1 MADELNINEQMEE
14 ELGEVVIA
22 EDVVLVV
29 AGLAVGEVEG
39 VSVVNSLADGIVEK
53 FVKKNYG
60 KGIRVEMNGKD
71 VSIDVHVIVEYG
83 VKIPDAAWEL
93 QEVVKKNIETMT
105 NLMVTKVNIFVE
117 GISIEREP
125 RPDVREAKRVAK
137 EEKKAAKAAAKAADE
152 EFEEE
157 PCGEAAVEEAQE
169 QEVAETE

>member
-1 MADELNINEQMEE
+1 MADELNINEQTE
-14 ELGEVVIA
+14 ELGEVVI
-22 EDVVLVV
+22 

-39 VSVVNSLADGIVEK
+39 VSVVNSLADGLVEK

-60 KGIRVEMNGKD
+60 KGIRVDMNGKE

-105 NLMVTKVNIFVE
+105 NLAVTKVNIFVE

-125 RPDVREAKRVAK
+125 KPDVREAKRAAK

-152 EFEEE
+152 EVAEELS
-157 PCGEAAVEEAQE
+157 GSDAAEEAQA
-169 QEVAETE
+169 QEIDETE

>member
-1 MADELNINEQMEE
+1 MADELNINEQTE

-39 VSVVNSLADGIVEK
+39 VSVVNSLADGLVEK

-60 KGIRVEMNGKD
+60 KGIRVDMNGKE

-105 NLMVTKVNIFVE
+105 NLAVTKVNIFVE

-125 RPDVREAKRVAK
+125 KPDVREAKRAAK

-152 EFEEE
+152 EVAEELS
-157 PCGEAAVEEAQE
+157 GSDAAEEAQE
-169 QEVAETE
+169 QEIAETE

>member
-60 KGIRVEMNGKD
+60 KGSVKNGL
-71 VSIDVHVIVEYG
+71 SAG
-83 VKIPDAAWEL
+83 
-93 QEVVKKNIETMT
+93 
-105 NLMVTKVNIFVE
+105 
-117 GISIEREP
+117 
-125 RPDVREAKRVAK
+125 
-137 EEKKAAKAAAKAADE
+137 
-152 EFEEE
+152 
-157 PCGEAAVEEAQE
+157 
-169 QEVAETE
+169 